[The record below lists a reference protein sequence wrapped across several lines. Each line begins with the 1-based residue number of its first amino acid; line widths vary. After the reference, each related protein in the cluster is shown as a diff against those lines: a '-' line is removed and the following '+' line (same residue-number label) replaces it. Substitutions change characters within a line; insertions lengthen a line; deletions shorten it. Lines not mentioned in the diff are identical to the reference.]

1 MMAALRPRTN
11 TSTESVIYFPTG
23 SAWEL
28 TTPQSAGW
36 SETALARSLELAAEY
51 HSSGVVFLHR
61 GRIVAEQYWTLDEAT
76 VAAAGPLAPSL
87 VYGQTDEGYAL
98 EDVASAQKSVVAVL
112 CLIARDRGL
121 IAFNQPVSDFLGSGW
136 TKATRE
142 QEKHIR
148 LYHLLSMTTGLNDRL
163 EFEAVPGT
171 RWHYN
176 TPAYQKLLPLLMGV
190 SKLSANELTQTWLG
204 EAIGWQHTYWVE
216 RPFKDVSGQ
225 PMRGIVTTARDL
237 ARFGLLILSKG
248 LWDRTEVIA
257 PTSVAEMLR
266 PSQALNPAYGL
277 LWWLNDSDRYMVPA
291 STESIP
297 GRRLPDAPQD
307 MATMA
312 GLLNRYVFV
321 IPSWEAVIVRMGVVK
336 AGMVPGNGGFD
347 RVWWKALREL
357 RG

>member
-1 MMAALRPRTN
+1 M
-11 TSTESVIYFPTG
+11 ESVIYFPTG
-23 SAWEL
+23 SSWEL
-28 TTPQSAGW
+28 TTPQSAEW
-36 SETALARSLELAAEY
+36 SNDALARSIELAREY

-61 GRIVAEQYWTLDEAT
+61 GRIVAERYWTLDEAT

-87 VYGQTDEGYAL
+87 VYGKTDDGYPL

-121 IAFNQPVSDFLGSGW
+121 IAFEQPVSDFLGHGW
-136 TKATRE
+136 TKAERE
-142 QEKHIR
+142 QEAGITPC
-148 LYHLLSMTTGLNDRL
+148 HLLSMTTGLNDRL
-163 EFEAVPGT
+163 EFEADAGT
-171 RWHYN
+171 KWHYN
-176 TPAYQKLLPLLMGV
+176 TPAYQKLLPILMEV
-190 SKLSANELTQTWLG
+190 SKLSANELTQAWLG
-204 EAIGWQHTYWVE
+204 DAIGWQHTYWVE

-225 PMRGIVTTARDL
+225 PLRGIVTTARDL
-237 ARFGLLILSKG
+237 ARFGMLIVNRG
-248 LWDRTEVIA
+248 VWDGVEAIA
-257 PTSVAEMLR
+257 PSSVEEMLR

-321 IPSWEAVIVRMGVVK
+321 IPSWEAVIVRTGVVK
-336 AGMVPGNGGFD
+336 PGMVPGNGGFD